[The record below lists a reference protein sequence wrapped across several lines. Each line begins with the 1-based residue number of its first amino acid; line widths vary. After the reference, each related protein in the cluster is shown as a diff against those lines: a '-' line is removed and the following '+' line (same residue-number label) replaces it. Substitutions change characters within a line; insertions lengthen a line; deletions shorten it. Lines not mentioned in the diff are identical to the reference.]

1 MNNEQWRDIPGFE
14 GYFQVSDMGG
24 VRRIA
29 HSDQYRRKANLGP
42 ATFKPNKRGY
52 WEVMLARPKFRRLY
66 LVHRV
71 VMLAFV
77 GPCPEGLQVNHKNGD
92 KRDNRLSNLEYVTG
106 SENMR
111 HASAMG
117 KLNHAG
123 MRGPSRK
130 VSDQDVLLMRS
141 LLRRG
146 LTVKE
151 VSQLSKLS
159 ISQVRRIQKGQSWQ
173 FV

>member
-1 MNNEQWRDIPGFE
+1 MEQWRDIPGYE
-14 GYFQVSDMGG
+14 GYFQVSNMGG

-29 HSDQYRRKANLGP
+29 HAEQYNRKANLGP

-52 WEVMLARPKFRRLY
+52 WEVMLARPKFRKLY

-77 GPCPEGLQVNHKNGD
+77 GPCPEGLQVNHINGD
-92 KRDNRLSNLEYVTG
+92 KRDNRLENLEYVTA

-111 HASAMG
+111 HAAAMG
-117 KLNHAG
+117 RLNHAG

-130 VSDQDVLLMRS
+130 VSDQHVLLMRALFS
-141 LLRRG
+141 KG
-146 LTVKE
+146 VTVKQ
-151 VSQLSKLS
+151 VSKTSGLS
-159 ISQVRRIQKGQSWQ
+159 ISQVRRIKTRQSWDSI
-173 FV
+173 

>member
-1 MNNEQWRDIPGFE
+1 MEEWRDIPGFE
-14 GYFQVSDMGG
+14 GLFQVSNMGN
-24 VRRIA
+24 VQRIA
-29 HSDQYRRKANLGP
+29 HCDQYRRKANLGP

-52 WEVMLARPKFRRLY
+52 WEVMLGRPKFRRLY

-77 GPCPEGLQVNHKNGD
+77 GPCPEGLQVNHINGD
-92 KRDNRLSNLEYVTG
+92 KRDNRLVNLEYVTG

-130 VSDQDVLLMRS
+130 VSDQDVLIMRA
-141 LLRRG
+141 LFERG
-146 LTVKE
+146 LGIKE
-151 VSQLSKLS
+151 LVRLSGLS
-159 ISQVRRIQKGQSWQ
+159 NSQVRRIKNRETWTEI
-173 FV
+173 